1 MMSSQKIPRS
11 GGRSSIPASSDRPE
25 DTWLPVGKLITFG
38 FQHVLTMYGG
48 IIAVPLVVA
57 NAMHLSPGRS
67 AIMVTAS
74 LFVGGLA
81 TILQSVG
88 VPFFGAKL
96 PVVQG
101 VTFGGVATMLAILAT
116 PGSDITTVLGAVI
129 VASIIGLLIAPFFA
143 SVVRFLPP
151 VVTGTVIA
159 GIGLSLVPVASDWA
173 MGGDAE
179 AGDYGSM
186 PHVIL
191 AFVTLAIT
199 LFFSK
204 IGSAALSR
212 LSILLGLVL
221 GTVVGIFM
229 GLTDFSDVGDGA
241 WAALPEFFGFGWPT
255 FDPAAI
261 VSMVIVILVAM
272 TESVANLLA
281 VGEVVGSRVGRRRI
295 SRGLRAD
302 MLSSAVAP
310 VFGSFTQ
317 TAFSQNIGL
326 IALTGV
332 RSRFVVATGGVILVI
347 MGLLPVLGQVVA
359 AIPMPVLG
367 GAGMVLFG
375 TVAGSGIRTLKS
387 VSFEGNMNLVIV
399 SVSLAFGMVPVVQ
412 PDIYE
417 GFPSWFQTIFTSG
430 ISSTAFMAV
439 LLNLVFNE
447 IHLGNPK
454 GASVFAA
461 RPVRYMTSSDLQK
474 LQEGDVVTD
483 GKLLDRD
490 GEEVPTVPDS
500 RTEEIRQAID
510 SGEVTDTSE
519 IRLIL
524 DGTKKTPADRP
535 GN

>member
-199 LFFSK
+199 
-204 IGSAALSR
+204 
-212 LSILLGLVL
+212 
-221 GTVVGIFM
+221 
-229 GLTDFSDVGDGA
+229 
-241 WAALPEFFGFGWPT
+241 
-255 FDPAAI
+255 
-261 VSMVIVILVAM
+261 
-272 TESVANLLA
+272 
-281 VGEVVGSRVGRRRI
+281 
-295 SRGLRAD
+295 
-302 MLSSAVAP
+302 
-310 VFGSFTQ
+310 
-317 TAFSQNIGL
+317 
-326 IALTGV
+326 
-332 RSRFVVATGGVILVI
+332 
-347 MGLLPVLGQVVA
+347 
-359 AIPMPVLG
+359 
-367 GAGMVLFG
+367 
-375 TVAGSGIRTLKS
+375 
-387 VSFEGNMNLVIV
+387 
-399 SVSLAFGMVPVVQ
+399 
-412 PDIYE
+412 
-417 GFPSWFQTIFTSG
+417 
-430 ISSTAFMAV
+430 
-439 LLNLVFNE
+439 
-447 IHLGNPK
+447 
-454 GASVFAA
+454 
-461 RPVRYMTSSDLQK
+461 
-474 LQEGDVVTD
+474 
-483 GKLLDRD
+483 
-490 GEEVPTVPDS
+490 
-500 RTEEIRQAID
+500 
-510 SGEVTDTSE
+510 
-519 IRLIL
+519 
-524 DGTKKTPADRP
+524 
-535 GN
+535 